1 MTLIS
6 RRKFL
11 IAVPGALGAA
21 TLAQSA
27 LADGHAT
34 THTVSIKGF
43 AFEPANLSINA
54 GDTVV
59 FVNED
64 NAPHTATADN
74 SSFDTGRLSRGASAS
89 LTFQNAGTF
98 SYFCAV
104 HPNMKG
110 SITVS

>member
-1 MTLIS
+1 MTSIS
-6 RRKFL
+6 RRNFL
-11 IAVPGALGAA
+11 IAAPVALGAA

-34 THTVSIKGF
+34 THTVLIKGF
-43 AFEPANLSINA
+43 AFEPANLTINA

-74 SSFDTGRLSRGASAS
+74 GTFDTGRLGRGSSAG

-98 SYFCAV
+98 GYFCAV
-104 HPNMKG
+104 HPSMKG